1 MHVTKHV
8 NPLYNVVRN
17 LTGIKNLTAY
27 QTTVAEN
34 GQKIRAAIR
43 KYVEDRIS
51 GANKSNVEEGAD
63 ILSLFLQNRDVFTVD
78 LIVDE
83 LLDFFLAGSITT
95 QFASQ
100 TNIAHCAKNPESLK
114 RIRDEFEKLMSKHPL
129 AEDGKKSKREVM
141 DAALDTETI
150 ADLEY
155 LNRVTLETMRYQSP
169 VMGSTYMEV

>member
-1 MHVTKHV
+1 M
-8 NPLYNVVRN
+8 NPLYNVVRK
-17 LTGIKNLTAY
+17 LTGIKNFTAY
-27 QTTVAEN
+27 QATVAEN

-95 QFASQ
+95 QFAS
-100 TNIAHCAKNPESLK
+100 
-114 RIRDEFEKLMSKHPL
+114 
-129 AEDGKKSKREVM
+129 
-141 DAALDTETI
+141 
-150 ADLEY
+150 
-155 LNRVTLETMRYQSP
+155 
-169 VMGSTYMEV
+169 